1 MKHASVLLYG
11 GKIAVSPRCPPP
23 MMVYLVIVPTLLL
36 HLAFAGCRV
45 NLSLFALHLDAS
57 PLVVGIILSL
67 LALLPMTFAV
77 GAGRIIDRIGVRKPM
92 LLATVVVILGL
103 IIGVV
108 FPQIEALYLVSLIVG
123 GGFMLF
129 HIAVNHAVGVIGRP
143 EDRVRNFS
151 VIALTFSTSG
161 FLGPMITGF
170 AIDLI
175 GYRGTFLLLA
185 GSAVAAL
192 AVLMAK
198 PLDIPRQ
205 EDIEAHSRNKRLI
218 DLLRMPNMRRV
229 FIVSGA
235 LSTSWDL
242 FTFVVP
248 IHGSRIGLSAS
259 QIGLLLGA
267 FGIAVFVVR
276 LLLPLFVHRTTEWQ
290 MLIFAMVVTGT
301 GFILFPLV
309 NTVPVLM
316 LISFILGIGF
326 GGAQPVIMS
335 LLYTHAPPGRGG
347 EAVAVRT
354 LLINFS
360 QAGMPL
366 LFGALGAVLGMT
378 PVFWTMGA
386 VLAGSAWVL
395 RKS

>member
-1 MKHASVLLYG
+1 
-11 GKIAVSPRCPPP
+11 